1 MPSQLVVPDE
11 HPLVLTGTI
20 DVNNALQLIHGSDS
34 LSSNNQTLHA
44 YHANLNTPPNSTM
57 ELRLMDFSHGGASWQ
72 ITASHAAGST
82 ISWTRSTDHAYC
94 SFSAMVDLLEV
105 DVVATSNASPPVT
118 KSRKIWIKTMPK
130 DAMPDWP

>member
-1 MPSQLVVPDE
+1 MPSQLVVADE
-11 HPLVLTGTI
+11 DPLVLTGTI

-34 LSSNNQTLHA
+34 LSNNNQTLHA

-57 ELRLMDFSHGGASWQ
+57 QIRLMDFSQGGASWQ
-72 ITASHAAGST
+72 ITASHTAGT
-82 ISWTRSTDHAYC
+82 VSWARSTNHAYC

-118 KSRKIWIKTMPK
+118 KQRKIWLKTMPK
-130 DAMPDWP
+130 DAMPDRP

>member
-11 HPLVLTGTI
+11 DPLVLTGTI
-20 DVNNALQLIHGSDS
+20 DVNNALQLTHAPDS

-44 YHANLNTPPNSTM
+44 YHANLNTPPNRTM
-57 ELRLMDFSHGGASWQ
+57 ELRLMDFNHGGANWQ
-72 ITASHAAGST
+72 ITASHTAGST
-82 ISWTRSTDHAYC
+82 VSWTRSTDHAYC

-118 KSRKIWIKTMPK
+118 KQRKIWIKTMPK
-130 DAMPDWP
+130 DAMPDRP